1 MAKSKI
7 FFVLSFCFL
16 AGVFAASFFSIEN
29 YLILIFVASGAA
41 IFLVDY
47 KNKKTM
53 VAGVAILFLALGAW
67 RTNVSLENTLHN
79 LANSKIGPA
88 EFSGTVA
95 KEPETDEKYQKIVV
109 ENEQKNKILINAD
122 IYPKYDYGDELKI
135 SCVLQKPPDLRQGF
149 GGRGKNFSERFDYQM
164 YLAKDG
170 IYWICSKAKMET
182 LARNRGNKAYAVVL
196 AIKNK
201 FEEKLSA
208 IFPDPEGAYLKGLLL
223 GGSKRMTEDFSEAFR
238 RTGTSHTVAVS
249 GYNVAIVAAFLMWAG
264 IWLGLWRQQVFSF
277 AVVGIILFV
286 LATGAPSS
294 AVRAGIMGA
303 LVIWAMKEGRLANS
317 TNAILL
323 AAGVMLAINPLLLRY
338 DAGFQLSFLATFGI
352 VYLSPVL
359 ENFWIGKPS
368 KFIRETV
375 ILTMAATIFVLPVI
389 LNSFENLSLVS
400 PVANFLILPAIP
412 VMMGMGFAAGMAGF
426 VFVSLGKLVGFA
438 PYILLKIELW
448 LVEWMA
454 GWSWASIEVK
464 NFGWQYVAA
473 YYAILFCV
481 IYRARKSES
490 KFF

>member
-1 MAKSKI
+1 
-7 FFVLSFCFL
+7 
-16 AGVFAASFFSIEN
+16 
-29 YLILIFVASGAA
+29 
-41 IFLVDY
+41 
-47 KNKKTM
+47 
-53 VAGVAILFLALGAW
+53 
-67 RTNVSLENTLHN
+67 
-79 LANSKIGPA
+79 
-88 EFSGTVA
+88 
-95 KEPETDEKYQKIVV
+95 
-109 ENEQKNKILINAD
+109 
-122 IYPKYDYGDELKI
+122 
-135 SCVLQKPPDLRQGF
+135 
-149 GGRGKNFSERFDYQM
+149 
-164 YLAKDG
+164 
-170 IYWICSKAKMET
+170 
-182 LARNRGNKAYAVVL
+182 
-196 AIKNK
+196 
-201 FEEKLSA
+201 
-208 IFPDPEGAYLKGLLL
+208 
-223 GGSKRMTEDFSEAFR
+223 
-238 RTGTSHTVAVS
+238 
-249 GYNVAIVAAFLMWAG
+249 
-264 IWLGLWRQQVFSF
+264 
-277 AVVGIILFV
+277 
-286 LATGAPSS
+286 
-294 AVRAGIMGA
+294 MGA

-323 AAGVMLAINPLLLRY
+323 AAGAMLAINPLLLRY

-412 VMMGMGFAAGMAGF
+412 VIMGMGFAAGMAGF
-426 VFVSLGKLVGFA
+426 VFVPLGKLAGFV